1 MELATHVEPLRE
13 LINVLCNEL
22 KSRHIIR
29 LRNGKCELKQGFAF
43 NNILTDFERIGAH
56 CSNVA
61 VALLES
67 EAEDF
72 DIHEYQKG
80 IREMNNAIYREL
92 FEAYEMKYN
101 ISKLKKMK
109 KNKDGK

>member
-1 MELATHVEPLRE
+1 M
-13 LINVLCNEL
+13 
-22 KSRHIIR
+22 
-29 LRNGKCELKQGFAF
+29 
-43 NNILTDFERIGAH
+43 TDFERIGAH

-67 EAEDF
+67 ESEDF
-72 DIHEYQKG
+72 DIHEYQKS

-101 ISKLKKMK
+101 ISKLKKTK
-109 KNKDGK
+109 KK